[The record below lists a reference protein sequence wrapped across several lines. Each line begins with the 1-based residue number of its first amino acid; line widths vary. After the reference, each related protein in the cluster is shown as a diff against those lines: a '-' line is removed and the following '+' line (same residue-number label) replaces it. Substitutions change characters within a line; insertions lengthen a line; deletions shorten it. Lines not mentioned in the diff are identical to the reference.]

1 MSNFLEKIKKKF
13 SKKEELKEGLITLDE
28 YEKFVESEIVIEKFK
43 RGLKKSRDNFQSSL
57 NLLLSSHRSIN
68 EEFFEKL
75 EEILIESDISY
86 NTVLELTDSLKQ
98 EAKIK
103 NIKSSVELQNII
115 IEKLVNI
122 YMDEEEKTELN
133 FQKNNLT
140 VYLFVGVNG
149 VGKTTSIGKLAYKL
163 RKNGKKVLIAAGDT
177 FRAGAIDQLD
187 DWAKKSGVNI
197 IKSKE
202 GVDPASVIYDALQS
216 AKANN
221 YDFLLCDTAGR
232 LQNKDYLMKELEKII
247 KIIKRENGHEPQEV
261 LLTIDA
267 TTGQNGI
274 IQAKAFKEICNVS
287 GVILTKLDGTA
298 KGGIVISIKNELDIP
313 VKLVGLGEGLDDLEK
328 FDSEKYIY
336 SLFNKSY
343 DISNRENDSE

>member
-13 SKKEELKEGLITLDE
+13 SKKEELKEELITLDE

-122 YMDEEEKTELN
+122 YIDEEEKTELN

-221 YDFLLCDTAGR
+221 YDVLLCDTAGR

-247 KIIKRENGHEPQEV
+247 KIIKRENCHEPQEV

-336 SLFNKSY
+336 SLFDKSY
-343 DISNRENDSE
+343 DISNEENDSE

>member
-13 SKKEELKEGLITLDE
+13 SKKEELKEELITLDE

-122 YMDEEEKTELN
+122 YIDEEEKTKLN

-221 YDFLLCDTAGR
+221 YDVLLCDTAGR

-247 KIIKRENGHEPQEV
+247 KIIKRENGHDPQEV

-336 SLFNKSY
+336 SLFDKSY
-343 DISNRENDSE
+343 DISNEENDSE

>member
-13 SKKEELKEGLITLDE
+13 SKKEELKEELITLDE

-115 IEKLVNI
+115 IEKLVKI
-122 YMDEEEKTELN
+122 YIDEEEKTELN

-221 YDFLLCDTAGR
+221 YDVLLCDTAGR

-336 SLFNKSY
+336 SLFDKSY
-343 DISNRENDSE
+343 DISNEENDSE

>member
-13 SKKEELKEGLITLDE
+13 SKKEELKEELITLDE

-122 YMDEEEKTELN
+122 YIDEEEKTELN

-140 VYLFVGVNG
+140 VFLFVGVNG

-221 YDFLLCDTAGR
+221 YDVLLCDTAGR

-336 SLFNKSY
+336 SLFDKSY
-343 DISNRENDSE
+343 DISNEENDSE

>member
-187 DWAKKSGVNI
+187 NWAKKSGVNI

-221 YDFLLCDTAGR
+221 YDILLCDTAGR

>member
-163 RKNGKKVLIAAGDT
+163 RKNGKEVLIAAGDT

-187 DWAKKSGVNI
+187 NWAKKSGVNI

-221 YDFLLCDTAGR
+221 YDVLLCDTAGR

-247 KIIKRENGHEPQEV
+247 KIIKRENGHDPQEV

>member
-13 SKKEELKEGLITLDE
+13 SKKEELKEELITLDE

-122 YMDEEEKTELN
+122 YIDEEEKTELN

-221 YDFLLCDTAGR
+221 YDVLLCDTAGR

-336 SLFNKSY
+336 SLFDKSY
-343 DISNRENDSE
+343 DISNEENDSE

>member
-13 SKKEELKEGLITLDE
+13 SKKEELKEELITLDE

-122 YMDEEEKTELN
+122 YIDEEEKTELN

-221 YDFLLCDTAGR
+221 YDVLLCDTAGR

-343 DISNRENDSE
+343 DISNEENDSE

>member
-163 RKNGKKVLIAAGDT
+163 RKNGKEVLIAAGDT

-221 YDFLLCDTAGR
+221 YDVLLCDTAGR

>member
-163 RKNGKKVLIAAGDT
+163 RKNGKEVLIAAGDT

-221 YDFLLCDTAGR
+221 YDVLLCDTAGR

-343 DISNRENDSE
+343 DTSNKENDSE

>member
-13 SKKEELKEGLITLDE
+13 SKKEELKEELITLDE

-122 YMDEEEKTELN
+122 YIDEEEKTELN

-221 YDFLLCDTAGR
+221 YDVLLCDTAGR

-247 KIIKRENGHEPQEV
+247 KIIKRENGHDPQEV

-336 SLFNKSY
+336 SLFDKSY
-343 DISNRENDSE
+343 DISNEENDSE

>member
-1 MSNFLEKIKKKF
+1 M
-13 SKKEELKEGLITLDE
+13 
-28 YEKFVESEIVIEKFK
+28 
-43 RGLKKSRDNFQSSL
+43 
-57 NLLLSSHRSIN
+57 
-68 EEFFEKL
+68 
-75 EEILIESDISY
+75 
-86 NTVLELTDSLKQ
+86 ELTDSLKQ

-122 YMDEEEKTELN
+122 YIDEEEKTELN

-221 YDFLLCDTAGR
+221 YDVLLCDTAGR
-232 LQNKDYLMKELEKII
+232 LQNKYYLMKELEKII

-328 FDSEKYIY
+328 FDSEKCIY

-343 DISNRENDSE
+343 DISNEENDSE

>member
-221 YDFLLCDTAGR
+221 YDILLCDTAGR

-313 VKLVGLGEGLDDLEK
+313 VKLVGLGERLDDLEK

>member
-13 SKKEELKEGLITLDE
+13 SKKEELKEELITLDE

-122 YMDEEEKTELN
+122 YIDEEEKTELN

-140 VYLFVGVNG
+140 VFLFVGVNG

-221 YDFLLCDTAGR
+221 YDVLLCDTAGR

-247 KIIKRENGHEPQEV
+247 KIIKRENAHEPQEV

-336 SLFNKSY
+336 SLFDKSY
-343 DISNRENDSE
+343 DISNEENDSE

>member
-13 SKKEELKEGLITLDE
+13 SKKEELKEELITLDE

-221 YDFLLCDTAGR
+221 YDVLLCDTAGR

>member
-28 YEKFVESEIVIEKFK
+28 YEKFVESEIAIEKFK

-221 YDFLLCDTAGR
+221 YDVLLCDTAGR

>member
-28 YEKFVESEIVIEKFK
+28 YEKFVESDIVIEKFK

-221 YDFLLCDTAGR
+221 YDVLLCDTAGR